1 MNNQNNPQQDTEMS
15 LEALEKK
22 YSQMNAQQRMQ
33 NNPYAQYIPNM
44 QNNANVQVN
53 AGAQTNANAQP
64 NAGAQTGANV
74 QPNPG
79 MQNNVNVQPNVGV
92 QPNMNVQPEQNFQN
106 DPFGQINPNMQ
117 VPQTMGG
124 INKKWLYIGGA
135 VVAALL
141 LITLANYKMT
151 HSQPE
156 DPTIGVSTTEYAS
169 QDTSTVVE
177 EKTEAVE
184 KEDSEVAEEVSDKSD
199 EEASDSNSSGH
210 DVLKDRAPYEVPE
223 YDGDTFISHS
233 VGIKFNKPSNYTFL
247 SKEELAGGDGSSSDD
262 FDKKLKEDIDS
273 SKPRTEMLAETELTD
288 ANIGI
293 TQLRVIRNIGIIFLK
308 YAGKTE
314 DEIIEQFCESESR
327 EDQIQKDKDYYLST
341 YEQAKDVDITVSK
354 GEFCGRPAIVKDIQI
369 TLLNGAGAHTK
380 EFKFIKNDFMGYVSV
395 LCMSESDCEK
405 TIACYSAVE

>member
-22 YSQMNAQQRMQ
+22 YSQMNAQQRLQ

-44 QNNANVQVN
+44 QNNANVQ
-53 AGAQTNANAQP
+53 
-64 NAGAQTGANV
+64 
-74 QPNPG
+74 PNPG
-79 MQNNVNVQPNVGV
+79 MQNNANVQPNAGV
-92 QPNMNVQPEQNFQN
+92 HPNMNVQPGQNIQN

-156 DPTIGVSTTEYAS
+156 DDPTIGVSTTEYAS

-177 EKTEAVE
+177 EKAEEVE

-199 EEASDSNSSGH
+199 EEASNSDSTGH

-288 ANIGI
+288 ANLGI

-314 DEIIEQFCESESR
+314 DEIIEQFCESESG
-327 EDQIQKDKDYYLST
+327 EDEIQKDKDYYLST

-369 TLLNGAGAHTK
+369 TLSNGAGAHTK

-395 LCMSESDCEK
+395 LCISESDCEK